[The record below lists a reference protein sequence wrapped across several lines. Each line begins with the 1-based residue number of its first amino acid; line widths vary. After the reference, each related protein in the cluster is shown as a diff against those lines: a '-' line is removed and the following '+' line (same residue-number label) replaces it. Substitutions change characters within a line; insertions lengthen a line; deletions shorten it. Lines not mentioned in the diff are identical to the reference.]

1 MGCIK
6 HFFSCLLS
14 CVFMFSVTLP
24 DVAAAG
30 TENLEFRGTL
40 IEPPPCNLSEAGTIK
55 VNFGDRIGVK
65 KVASGIY
72 RQSIPVTL
80 HCEQNSSNAAWQ
92 LMLSVSGSPASF
104 DTDNATVVTAE
115 REALGVKLYADG
127 KPLVLDSPVK
137 VNGTTMPALEAVLV
151 QKEGEVL
158 EEGAFTARA
167 TLRVAYE

>member
-55 VNFGDRIGVK
+55 VNF
-65 KVASGIY
+65 
-72 RQSIPVTL
+72 VTG
-80 HCEQNSSNAAWQ
+80 
-92 LMLSVSGSPASF
+92 SVS
-104 DTDNATVVTAE
+104 
-115 REALGVKLYADG
+115 K
-127 KPLVLDSPVK
+127 KW
-137 VNGTTMPALEAVLV
+137 
-151 QKEGEVL
+151 
-158 EEGAFTARA
+158 
-167 TLRVAYE
+167 LRVFTVSPFL